1 MPSYKHSGTFG
12 DLVYS
17 MCLAQHFGR
26 GKFYLHLD
34 QINWI
39 GKHFYGS
46 TPAAYHQGRMTE
58 EDFEYMKDF
67 MLAQP
72 YIEDFQ
78 ILTKD
83 TEITHNLDRFRNIFV
98 GHPGNY
104 IQCYAWSY
112 NIMDTEQ
119 IKQLETTPWLTATS
133 KRIDGREFVVN
144 RTERWLP
151 NEQPINWQRWQAAD
165 MDSHAVFIGLESEY
179 DAFVKS
185 TGWKNCIYHPTKNL
199 LEWAELIN
207 GADTF
212 IGNQSVG
219 LSLAVGLGK
228 HYFCELRSDLPLERN
243 ECYFPNIKVGK
254 YF

>member
-12 DLVYS
+12 DLIYS
-17 MCLAQHFGR
+17 LCLAKRFGS

-39 GKHFYGS
+39 GKHYYGS
-46 TPAAYHQGRMTE
+46 TPAPFHQNRMTE
-58 EDFEYMKDF
+58 EDFHYLKDF
-67 MLAQP
+67 MLRQD

-78 ILTKD
+78 ILDKD
-83 TEITHNLDRFRNIFV
+83 SEITHNLDRFRNIFV

-112 NIMDTEQ
+112 NIQDQDE
-119 IKQLETTPWLTATS
+119 IKTLETTPWLTSDKKTIEDR
-133 KRIDGREFVVN
+133 KIVVN

-151 NEQPINWQRWQAAD
+151 NQLSDFWKISLEQQWDKTAIF
-165 MDSHAVFIGLESEY
+165 VGLEKEY
-179 DAFVKS
+179 DAFVKN
-185 TGWKNCIYHPTKNL
+185 TGWKDCLYQPTQSL

-207 GADTF
+207 GADCF

-219 LSLAVGLGK
+219 LSIAVGLGK
-228 HYFCELRSDLPLERN
+228 PYFCEMRTDLPKERN
-243 ECYFPNIKVGK
+243 ECYFPNLSHGK

>member
-12 DLVYS
+12 DLIYS
-17 MCLAQHFGR
+17 LSLAKLFGR

-39 GKHFYGS
+39 GKHYYGS
-46 TPAAYHQGRMTE
+46 TPTAYHQGRMTE
-58 EDFEYMKDF
+58 DDFEYLRDF
-67 MLAQP
+67 MLTQE

-78 ILTKD
+78 ILDKN
-83 TEITHNLDRFRNIFV
+83 TEITHNLDRFRSVFV

-104 IQCYAWSY
+104 IQCYAWSF
-112 NIMDTEQ
+112 NINDAAA
-119 IKQLETTPWLTATS
+119 IKKIETTPWLRATPR
-133 KRIDGREFVVN
+133 RIDDKIIVVN

-151 NEQPINWQRWQAAD
+151 QELSPYWAKWKESG
-165 MDSHAVFIGLESEY
+165 MDRTAIFIGHEKEY
-179 DAFVKS
+179 DAFVNATQWTDCQYQKTHS
-185 TGWKNCIYHPTKNL
+185 L
-199 LEWAELIN
+199 LEWAELIS
-207 GADTF
+207 GCECF

-228 HYFCELRSDLPLERN
+228 SYFCETRSDLPIERN
-243 ECYFPNIKVGK
+243 ECYFPNNALGR